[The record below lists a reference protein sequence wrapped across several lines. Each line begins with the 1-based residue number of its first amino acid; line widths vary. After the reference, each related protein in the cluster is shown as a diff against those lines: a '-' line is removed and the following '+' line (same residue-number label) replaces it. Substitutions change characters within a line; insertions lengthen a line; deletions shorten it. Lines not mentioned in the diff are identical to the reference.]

1 MFYHLFC
8 INRKET
14 INTLKKKPNAFLRLA
29 FSSLMF
35 LKQLLNNLQI
45 FLEGFV
51 NCIYTHVSIKV
62 NVLIQ
67 KNAYYIHNYV
77 HKYMEN
83 CLFRE
88 KCSCSS

>member
-14 INTLKKKPNAFLRLA
+14 INTLKKQTNAFLRLA

-45 FLEGFV
+45 FLEEFV

-67 KNAYYIHNYV
+67 KNAYYIRNYV

-83 CLFRE
+83 CLLRE